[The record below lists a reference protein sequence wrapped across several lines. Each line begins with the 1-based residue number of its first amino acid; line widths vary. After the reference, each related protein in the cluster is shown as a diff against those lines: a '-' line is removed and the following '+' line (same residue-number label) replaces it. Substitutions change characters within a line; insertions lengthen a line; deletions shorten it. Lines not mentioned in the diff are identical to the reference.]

1 MNRRPKLKNVITTVE
16 AMGCPLWLSLTLT
29 GGFDISRVYV
39 DGAVYLTSPSRKDVK
54 EALDVLEKNN
64 HELRKAN
71 KTDTRRCDTED

>member
-16 AMGCPLWLSLTLT
+16 AMGCPLWIRLTLS

-39 DGAVYLTSPSRKDVK
+39 DGSVYLDSSSRKAVK
-54 EALDVLEKNN
+54 VALDALEKNSN
-64 HELRKAN
+64 ELRKAS